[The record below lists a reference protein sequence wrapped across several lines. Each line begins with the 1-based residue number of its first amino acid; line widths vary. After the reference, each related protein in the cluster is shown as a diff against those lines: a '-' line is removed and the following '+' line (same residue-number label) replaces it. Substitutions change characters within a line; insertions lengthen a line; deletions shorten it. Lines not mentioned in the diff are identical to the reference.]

1 MKSKWADY
9 CREVMAK
16 RRGLTLEEYK
26 EELRSFGIIP

>member
-1 MKSKWADY
+1 MKSKWSDY

-26 EELRSFGIIP
+26 KELRSVGMLD